1 MSTHS
6 GWKGNSLSS
15 QFIFILIL
23 VIKAL
28 KPFQLLPNAHANQRQ
43 GGITCGAIDE
53 ASRSSKAIEKR
64 EMINFCNKNAVN
76 ACFGDKMMYFYL
88 YDKMS

>member
-6 GWKGNSLSS
+6 GWKGNPLSS

-28 KPFQLLPNAHANQRQ
+28 KPFQLLPNARANQRQ

-53 ASRSSKAIEKR
+53 ASRSSKAIEKCVI
-64 EMINFCNKNAVN
+64 INFCNKNAVL
-76 ACFGDKMMYFYL
+76 ACFRDKMMFL
-88 YDKMS
+88 IL

>member
-6 GWKGNSLSS
+6 GWKGNPLSS

-23 VIKAL
+23 VIKEL
-28 KPFQLLPNAHANQRQ
+28 KPFQLLPNARANQRQ

-64 EMINFCNKNAVN
+64 VSINFRDKNAVI
-76 ACFGDKMMYFYL
+76 ACFLTK
-88 YDKMS
+88 

>member
-6 GWKGNSLSS
+6 GWKGNPLSS

-28 KPFQLLPNAHANQRQ
+28 KPFQLLPTAHANQRQ

-64 EMINFCNKNAVN
+64 LIINFRDENAVI
-76 ACFGDKMMYFYL
+76 ACFPTK
-88 YDKMS
+88 